1 MSEPVTWTF
10 RPDWS
15 NRVVERLEW
24 VTEILGSTVGAEQA
38 IAVRYAQRRSVE
50 ARFVAEGRERSFMAL
65 MIERLGSGTFRVPLW
80 FHRALL
86 VSPVAASATA
96 LPCDTVNREFRTGDF
111 ALLVGPDAFT
121 CETVEI
127 TAVSGTELT
136 LAAGVDA
143 DWPAGTVVH
152 PLRTAWMEVSSRQNP
167 TARVSEGNIRF
178 EIDAGEDIDS
188 GVETLPLYN
197 GLPLLVQ
204 QPNWAESLGNGY
216 AWLRDEH
223 DSKTGLRIFADTA
236 GRAFRTTRYGLLLH
250 GREEQAGFRALLRRL
265 RGRQGA
271 VWMPAHTWDVELAA
285 GAASGGTALEIGR
298 IGLNEIGGYSPEIA
312 HLLFAD
318 GTAVEWSA
326 LEAPADPANERLT
339 MATPLPRDFAAGER
353 GTFIQ
358 ASRLDQDTITITHE
372 TDSDG
377 AATVAL
383 SWTAIDDSRDGSAD
397 GDYPIPVTAMTAGS
411 CGCEEGNLQLPL
423 KMVAT
428 LPGPVP
434 LTVFG
439 DMGVFFSLPVV
450 FVHDGVNIGRKIDA
464 GFNKSV
470 IVYSLN
476 PDTLATVAFLSQ
488 EIDPT
493 TYIGAQDFS
502 FDVTIGLGSVTLDGR
517 FSKVGSELS
526 LEVFPHATETVE
538 YRIGPFL
545 GLNTIDPLHESG
557 SMSTLRSTDGY
568 PLFSIQSSTDLHP
581 TYAGF
586 DWDVHLL
593 TGPEESRNSM
603 PLQKFWRNYQDTPDM
618 IQYIGWGNNPASP
631 LADAVT

>member
-24 VTEILGSTVGAEQA
+24 VTGILGSTVGAEQA

-86 VSPVAASATA
+86 VSPVAASATS
-96 LPCDTVNREFRTGDF
+96 LPCDTVNREFRAGDF

-250 GREEQAGFRALLRRL
+250 GRAEQAGFRALLRRL

-285 GAASGGTALEIGR
+285 GAASGGTALEIAR

-339 MATPLPRDFAAGER
+339 MAAPLPRDFAAGER

-358 ASRLDQDTITITHE
+358 AARLDQDTITITHE

-383 SWTAIDDSRDGSAD
+383 SWTAIDDSRDGSAS
-397 GDYPIPVTAMTAGS
+397 GALPIPETAMTAG
-411 CGCEEGNLQLPL
+411 GCCDEES
-423 KMVAT
+423 AT
-428 LPGPVP
+428 RFPVTMSVPIPGPPAMPRTTMAAPVGD
-434 LTVFG
+434 TVQWAVG
-439 DMGVFFSLPVV
+439 GYLPWR
-450 FVHDGVNIGRKIDA
+450 DPYGRT
-464 GFNKSV
+464 FR
-470 IVYSLN
+470 L
-476 PDTLATVAFLSQ
+476 
-488 EIDPT
+488 
-493 TYIGAQDFS
+493 
-502 FDVTIGLGSVTLDGR
+502 R
-517 FSKVGSELS
+517 FAVGSMEQFVDGTTMPATMTFTRNQFVWNEDYSGGDYCLVTVTGERSGATISINVTTENDLMTPAPPDLGAIPSTDTNWLIRNVEGKTDAEWNTSTPAPGAPSGTLS
-526 LEVFPHATETVE
+526 FPS
-538 YRIGPFL
+538 
-545 GLNTIDPLHESG
+545 ESG
-557 SMSTLRSTDGY
+557 PLVAGGTDTFITPYAGETGYDGY
-568 PLFSIQSSTDLHP
+568 FAPYLAS
-581 TYAGF
+581 
-586 DWDVHLL
+586 L
-593 TGPEESRNSM
+593 T
-603 PLQKFWRNYQDTPDM
+603 
-618 IQYIGWGNNPASP
+618 
-631 LADAVT
+631 